1 MIERKLENVIIDR
14 MFKRKVIIVLGARQ
28 VGKTTL
34 LKSIVRKTGIEYI
47 WLDGDEP
54 DVRSMLS
61 NASSTK
67 LKKIIGKYKLVV
79 IDEAQRINNIGL
91 SAKLIV
97 DNFKDIQVLLSG
109 SSALDIA
116 NELKEPLTGRKY
128 EYTLFPISFDE
139 MIGHS
144 SLIEETRLLENRLIY
159 GSYPDV
165 ILSNSNEIEI
175 LGQLTTSYL
184 YKDIFSYNL
193 IKKPTILEKLLQ
205 ALALQIGNEVSF
217 NEIGQLIGL
226 DPTTVERYVD
236 LLEKAYVVFR
246 LNSLS
251 RNMRNEIKKG
261 KKIYF
266 YDLGIRNAIIK
277 SFSSLEL
284 RVDKGALWENYLISE
299 RMKYNHYNI
308 KYLNMYFWRTHSQ
321 QEIDYIE
328 EEGEQLSA
336 YEFKWNPRKKAK
348 FSKSFLKAY
357 KNSNLRNINI
367 DNYFEFIS

>member
-1 MIERKLENVIIDR
+1 MIERKLENIIIER
-14 MFKRKVIIVLGARQ
+14 MFKKKVIIVMGARQ

-34 LKSIVRKTGIEYI
+34 LKSIVKKIGIEYI

-54 DVRSMLS
+54 DIRSILS

-109 SSALDIA
+109 SSALEIA

-139 MIGHS
+139 MVKHS
-144 SLIEETRLLENRLIY
+144 SLIEETRLLENRLLY
-159 GSYPDV
+159 GNYPDV
-165 ILSNSNEIEI
+165 ILSNSNEIEL

-205 ALALQIGNEVSF
+205 ALALQIGSEVSF

-226 DPTTVERYVD
+226 DPTTVERYID
-236 LLEKAYVVFR
+236 LLEKAYVIFR
-246 LNSLS
+246 LNSLN

-284 RVDKGALWENYLISE
+284 RADKGALWENYLISE
-299 RMKYNHYNI
+299 RIKYNHYNI
-308 KYLNMYFWRTHSQ
+308 KYCNMYFWRTHSQ

-328 EEGEQLSA
+328 EESGKLSA
-336 YEFKWNPRKKAK
+336 YEFKWNPKKKAK
-348 FSKSFLKAY
+348 FSKSFLKSY
-357 KNSNLRNINI
+357 KDSNLKNINI
-367 DNYFEFIS
+367 NNYFEFIS

>member
-1 MIERKLENVIIDR
+1 MIERHLENIIINR
-14 MFKRKVIIVLGARQ
+14 MFKKKVIIIMGARQ

-34 LKSIVRKTGIEYI
+34 LHSVVHKANIDHI

-67 LKKIIGKYKLVV
+67 LKKIIGKYKLVI

-91 SAKLIV
+91 SVKLIV
-97 DNFKDIQVLLSG
+97 DNFSDVQVLLSG
-109 SSALDIA
+109 SSALEIA

-128 EYTLFPISFDE
+128 EFNLFPISFSE
-139 MIGHS
+139 MVKHS
-144 SLIEETRLLENRLIY
+144 NLIEETRLIENRLIY

-165 ILSNSNEIEI
+165 ILNNDDEKEI
-175 LGQLTTSYL
+175 LSQLTTSYL

-193 IKKPTILEKLLQ
+193 IKKPAILEKLLQ
-205 ALALQIGNEVSF
+205 ALALQIGSEVSYH
-217 NEIGQLIGL
+217 EIGQLIGL
-226 DPTTVERYVD
+226 DPATVERYID
-236 LLEKAYVVFR
+236 LLEKSYVLFR
-246 LNSLS
+246 LHSLN

-261 KKIYF
+261 KKIFF

-277 SFSSLEL
+277 NFSPLDL
-284 RVDKGALWENYLISE
+284 RADKGALWENYLISE

-308 KYLNMYFWRTHSQ
+308 KYTNMFFWRTHSQ

-328 EEGEQLSA
+328 EEDNNLSA
-336 YEFKWNPRKKAK
+336 FEFKWNPKKNAR
-348 FSKSFLKAY
+348 FSKSFLQAY
-357 KNSNLRNINI
+357 PECKLKTINKN
-367 DNYFEFIS
+367 NYDEFVS